1 MIHGSGSLSTYEK
14 LTSLGFSEIVI
25 ILLRTD
31 TERKLTRYGFSCFI
45 LHQTNG
51 FLFKTFPRVKYLFF
65 CANIDLSKMCSLN
78 DIEIENSTCFYGDQ
92 HKFFLPELPSALT
105 FPIYGILCPII
116 AILTFISNI
125 IVVCVFMKKQMRS
138 VTTVFL
144 AGLAVSDTL
153 SAALWSITHFFFYG
167 IRDKIDEPLSYP
179 DCIFHDFALY
189 FAVIFHTTSVWL
201 TLTLGLQ
208 RCVIVVK
215 PFKGPRL
222 WTIRKSTFIAVMA
235 YLIPTVFFTPLFFMK
250 NYFPFHFNSEDN
262 VTHVYCAED
271 LAEWFINDMK
281 AFSII
286 YHIFRGAFIQLIPCV
301 LMMIST
307 AVLAYKL
314 RHERI
319 LQRHMSRPVEGQ
331 NRDFQRRQ
339 RTTLMVVI
347 IMVIFL
353 IVEIPNGIVFGIKFY
368 EDTTNQ
374 LILTQDIDY
383 PFAIFQ
389 NFLLL
394 LSYHCNFWIYVGLSA
409 RFRKT
414 LQDLFFGYSV
424 KKTMEED
431 ISMSTKSP
439 NNGSIR
445 STRQSL
451 VNGNGHSYRE
461 R

>member
-1 MIHGSGSLSTYEK
+1 MVIST
-14 LTSLGFSEIVI
+14 
-25 ILLRTD
+25 
-31 TERKLTRYGFSCFI
+31 
-45 LHQTNG
+45 
-51 FLFKTFPRVKYLFF
+51 
-65 CANIDLSKMCSLN
+65 
-78 DIEIENSTCFYGDQ
+78 NS
-92 HKFFLPELPSALT
+92 FLPEFPSNLT

-116 AILTFISNI
+116 AILTLISNF
-125 IVVCVFMKKQMRS
+125 IVVCVFMKRQMRS

-167 IRDKIDEPLSYP
+167 IRDKRNEPLLYP

-208 RCVIVVK
+208 RCIIVVK

-235 YLIPTVFFTPLFFMK
+235 YLIPTIFFTPLFFMK
-250 NYFPFHFNSEDN
+250 NYIPFHFIADDN
-262 VTHVYCAED
+262 TTSVYCTAY
-271 LAEWFINDMK
+271 LAPWFVNDVK
-281 AFSII
+281 PFSIV
-286 YHIFRGAFIQLIPCV
+286 YYIFRGVFVQLLPCV

-307 AVLAYKL
+307 AILAYKL

-319 LQRHMSRPVEGQ
+319 LQRHMSRIVDGQ
-331 NRDFQRRQ
+331 KRDFQRRQ

-347 IMVIFL
+347 IMVIFM
-353 IVEIPNGIVFGIKFY
+353 IVEIPTGIVFGIKFY
-368 EDTTNQ
+368 EDTTNK
-374 LILTQDIDY
+374 LILTRDVDY

-414 LQDLFFGYSV
+414 LQNFFFGYSL
-424 KKTMEED
+424 KKTMEEV
-431 ISMSTKSP
+431 ISL
-439 NNGSIR
+439 SIRTPHNYSDR

-451 VNGNGHSYRE
+451 VVNGNGHCYTE

>member
-1 MIHGSGSLSTYEK
+1 ME
-14 LTSLGFSEIVI
+14 
-25 ILLRTD
+25 
-31 TERKLTRYGFSCFI
+31 
-45 LHQTNG
+45 
-51 FLFKTFPRVKYLFF
+51 
-65 CANIDLSKMCSLN
+65 CSLK
-78 DIEIENSTCFYGDQ
+78 DIETENSTCFYGNQ
-92 HKFFLPELPSALT
+92 ERFFLPEFPSNLT

-116 AILTFISNI
+116 AILTLISNI

-167 IRDKIDEPLSYP
+167 IRDKMDEPLLYP
-179 DCIFHDFALY
+179 DCVFHDFALY

-208 RCVIVVK
+208 RCIIVVK

-222 WTIRKSTFIAVMA
+222 WTIRKSVFIAVMA
-235 YLIPTVFFTPLFFMK
+235 YLIPTIFFTPLFFMK
-250 NYFPFHFNSEDN
+250 NYFPFHFIADDN
-262 VTHVYCAED
+262 TTSVYCARD
-271 LAEWFINDMK
+271 LAQWFINDMK
-281 AFSII
+281 PFSII
-286 YHIFRGAFIQLIPCV
+286 YHIFRGVFVQLIPCV

-319 LQRHMSRPVEGQ
+319 LQRHMSRMVDGQ
-331 NRDFQRRQ
+331 KRDFQRRQ

-347 IMVIFL
+347 IMAIFMV
-353 IVEIPNGIVFGIKFY
+353 VEIPNGIVFGIKFY
-368 EDTTNQ
+368 EETTNK
-374 LILTQDIDY
+374 LILTREVDY

-409 RFRKT
+409 RFRRT
-414 LQDLFFGYSV
+414 LQNFFFGYSL
-424 KKTMEED
+424 KKTMDEM

-439 NNGSIR
+439 HNSSDRSI
-445 STRQSL
+445 RQSL
-451 VNGNGHSYRE
+451 VVNGNGHCYSE

>member
-1 MIHGSGSLSTYEK
+1 MILS
-14 LTSLGFSEIVI
+14 
-25 ILLRTD
+25 
-31 TERKLTRYGFSCFI
+31 
-45 LHQTNG
+45 
-51 FLFKTFPRVKYLFF
+51 
-65 CANIDLSKMCSLN
+65 
-78 DIEIENSTCFYGDQ
+78 NS
-92 HKFFLPELPSALT
+92 FFLPEFPTNLT

-116 AILTFISNI
+116 AILTLISNI
-125 IVVCVFMKKQMRS
+125 IVVCVFMKRQMRS

-167 IRDKIDEPLSYP
+167 IRDKTEEPLLYP

-235 YLIPTVFFTPLFFMK
+235 YLIPTIFFAPLFFMK
-250 NYFPFHFNSEDN
+250 NYFPFHFIADDN
-262 VTHVYCAED
+262 TTSVYCAVD
-271 LAEWFINDMK
+271 VAQWFRNDMK
-281 AFSII
+281 PFSII
-286 YHIFRGAFIQLIPCV
+286 YYIFRGVFVQLLPCV

-319 LQRHMSRPVEGQ
+319 LQRHMSRIVDGQ
-331 NRDFQRRQ
+331 KRDFQRRQ

-347 IMVIFL
+347 IMVIFM
-353 IVEIPNGIVFGIKFY
+353 IVEIPTGIVFGIKFY
-368 EDTTNQ
+368 EDTTNR
-374 LILTQDIDY
+374 LVLTREVDY

-409 RFRKT
+409 RFRRT
-414 LQDLFFGYSV
+414 LQNFCFGYSL
-424 KKTMEED
+424 KKTMEEV
-431 ISMSTKSP
+431 ISLTTKSP
-439 NNGSIR
+439 HNSSDRSIR
-445 STRQSL
+445 QTL
-451 VNGNGHSYRE
+451 VVNGNGHIYSE